1 KTGDNEF
8 HGDAF
13 VYGRNKSFQARNPFS
28 GQIDPATGDLVPVK
42 QPYTRIQTGLTL
54 GGPIKKDKTFFF
66 GSYEYTQRQET
77 GFSSIG
83 INSFGLTQLNCGT
96 GCTLNGLM
104 LTPDQSSAALQL
116 LGGTPQQQL
125 LGQQYA
131 VFMGSASS
139 VALNGLDPGALVTT
153 LSGGTITPV
162 NPVVTP
168 AGVFFQEF

>member
-54 GGPIKKDKTFFF
+54 GGPIKRDKTFFF
-66 GSYEYTQRQET
+66 GSYEYTQRKET

-83 INSFGLTQLNCGT
+83 INNFGMAPLNCG
-96 GCTLNGLM
+96 GCGLDGLM
-104 LTPDQSSAALQL
+104 LTPDQSAAVLQL
-116 LGGTPQQQL
+116 LGGNAQQQQL
-125 LGQQYA
+125 AQSYA

-139 VALNGLDPGALVTT
+139 VALNTLDPGALVTK
-153 LSGGTITPV
+153 LS
-162 NPVVTP
+162 
-168 AGVFFQEF
+168 